1 MYSRWS
7 IFDVLKMEFC
17 ILLTN
22 TLSPTYVKLPPSLK
36 LLFVSHKML
45 PETVITKAWS
55 WIVMYHVMLN

>member
-45 PETVITKAWS
+45 PETVITKA
-55 WIVMYHVMLN
+55 